1 MSARIPE
8 EVQAAMLYEIMN
20 QVMRSRRD
28 DEEEQDDNRVQCP
41 VCSKFHEPR
50 EGEEGAAKKGEPASH
65 GCLVIYIAHQCPIC
79 LGKKMKKYIYSN
91 CSAITFSLVGRF
103 SHSFIYL

>member
-79 LGKKMKKYIYSN
+79 LGKKMKNKI
-91 CSAITFSLVGRF
+91 IFKL
-103 SHSFIYL
+103 

>member
-28 DEEEQDDNRVQCP
+28 DEEEQDDNARFAPNFTSHARAKRGPRKRESPLLMAVLSSISLISVQF
-41 VCSKFHEPR
+41 V
-50 EGEEGAAKKGEPASH
+50 
-65 GCLVIYIAHQCPIC
+65 
-79 LGKKMKKYIYSN
+79 
-91 CSAITFSLVGRF
+91 
-103 SHSFIYL
+103 